1 MSYTV
6 HEMEIY
12 GYSDISQ
19 LESEIARLLMCD
31 QGREPAC
38 LETLSYM
45 KFR

>member
-6 HEMEIY
+6 HEMEIH
-12 GYSDISQ
+12 GYSDIGKM
-19 LESEIARLLMCD
+19 ESEIARLLMCD

-38 LETLSYM
+38 LETLSCM